1 MILIEEEKGLVFG
14 FIGVAIFALTLP
26 LTRFA
31 LHDFDPVFLAI
42 GRTVIAALIAG
53 PLLIFTRQTRP
64 SSADLRLLAFVVA
77 GVVFG
82 FPILSAIASRTV
94 PASHGG
100 VVLGALPLATALMS
114 TYFAGERP
122 SRAFWLW
129 GVLGSILVIAF
140 ALGDNGV
147 ELHAGD
153 ALLALSVI
161 AASMGYAA
169 GGQLAKR
176 LGGWQVICWAL
187 VLALPITL
195 PLTFWMS
202 RGLNGHEATPSWLS
216 FLYLGLMSQLAGF
229 FFWNRGLALGGIA
242 RVGQVQ
248 LLQSSMTLV
257 AASIILGEHITPRAV
272 IFAVLIAA
280 CVWFGRKA
288 AVR

>member
-1 MILIEEEKGLVFG
+1 MTDEEKGLAYG
-14 FIGVAIFALTLP
+14 FVGVAIFALTLP

-31 LHDFDPVFLAI
+31 LRDFDPLFLAI

-53 PLLIFTRQTRP
+53 PLLVFTRQARP
-64 SSADLRLLAFVVA
+64 NWADLRLLAFVVA

-94 PASHGG
+94 PSSHGG

-114 TYFAGERP
+114 TYFSGERP

-129 GVLGSILVIAF
+129 GILGSLLVIAF
-140 ALGDNGV
+140 ALGEHSV
-147 ELHAGD
+147 ELHSGD
-153 ALLALSVI
+153 ALLTLAVV

-187 VLALPITL
+187 ILALPLTL
-195 PLTFWMS
+195 PLTIWKA
-202 RGLNGHEATPSWLS
+202 GALTGHETLPSWLC

-229 FFWNRGLALGGIA
+229 FFWNRGLAIGGIA

-257 AASIILGEHITPRAV
+257 AASIILGEAITPRAV

-280 CVWFGRKA
+280 CVWMGRKA

>member
-1 MILIEEEKGLVFG
+1 MTDEEKGLVFG
-14 FIGVAIFALTLP
+14 FVGVAIFALTLP

-31 LHDFDPVFLAI
+31 LRDFDPLFLSI

-53 PLLIFTRQTRP
+53 PLLVFTRQTLP
-64 SSADLRLLAFVVA
+64 SFADLRLLAFVVA

-122 SRAFWLW
+122 SRTFWLW
-129 GVLGSILVIAF
+129 GILGSILVITF
-140 ALGDNGV
+140 ALGDHSV
-147 ELHAGD
+147 ELHWGD
-153 ALLALSVI
+153 GLLALAVI

-187 VLALPITL
+187 VLAVPITL
-195 PLTFWMS
+195 PLTLWMAH
-202 RGLNGHEATPSWLS
+202 RLNGHESTPSCLS
-216 FLYLGLMSQLAGF
+216 FLYLGVMSQLAGF

-257 AASIILGEHITPRAV
+257 AASIILGEQITPRAV

-280 CVWFGRKA
+280 CVWCGRKA

>member
-1 MILIEEEKGLVFG
+1 MTDEEKGLVLG
-14 FIGVAIFALTLP
+14 VVGVAIFALTLP

-31 LHDFDPVFLAI
+31 LRDFDPLFLAI
-42 GRTVIAALIAG
+42 GRTVIAALMAG
-53 PLLIFTRQTRP
+53 PLLILTRQTLP
-64 SSADLRLLAFVVA
+64 SPADLRLLAFVVA

-122 SRAFWLW
+122 SQTFWLW
-129 GVLGSILVIAF
+129 GILGSILVIAF
-140 ALGDNGV
+140 ALGDHSV
-147 ELHAGD
+147 ELHFGD
-153 ALLALSVI
+153 GLLALAVI

-187 VLALPITL
+187 VLALPITF
-195 PLTFWMS
+195 PLTLWMAH
-202 RGLNGHEATPSWLS
+202 GLNGHESTPSWLS

-257 AASIILGEHITPRAV
+257 AASLILGEPITPRAV

-280 CVWFGRKA
+280 CVWCGRKA

>member
-1 MILIEEEKGLVFG
+1 MTDEEKGLGLG
-14 FIGVAIFALTLP
+14 FVGVAIFALTLP
-26 LTRFA
+26 LTRYA
-31 LHDFDPVFLAI
+31 LRDFDPLFLAI
-42 GRTVIAALIAG
+42 GRTVVAAFIAA
-53 PLLIFTRQTRP
+53 PLLIATHQPRP
-64 SSADLRLLAFVVA
+64 TFADLRLLVFVIA

-82 FPILSAIASRTV
+82 FPILSALASQSV

-114 TYFAGERP
+114 TYFSGERP
-122 SRAFWLW
+122 SPTFWAF
-129 GVLGSILVIAF
+129 GILGSILVMAY
-140 ALGDNGV
+140 ALGEHNV

-153 ALLALSVI
+153 ALLVLSVI

-187 VLALPITL
+187 VVALPLSL
-195 PLTFWMS
+195 PLAVWQARQLT
-202 RGLNGHEATPSWLS
+202 GHEALPSWLC

-229 FFWNRGLALGGIA
+229 FFWNRGLAIGGIA

-257 AASIILGEHITPRAV
+257 AASLILGETITPRAV
-272 IFAVLIAA
+272 VFAVLIAA
-280 CVWFGRKA
+280 CVWLGRRA
-288 AVR
+288 AIR

>member
-1 MILIEEEKGLVFG
+1 MTDEEKGLGLG
-14 FIGVAIFALTLP
+14 FVGVAIFALTLP
-26 LTRFA
+26 LTRYA
-31 LHDFDPVFLAI
+31 LRDFDPLFLAI
-42 GRTVIAALIAG
+42 GRTVVAAFIAA
-53 PLLIFTRQTRP
+53 PLLIATRQPRP
-64 SSADLRLLAFVVA
+64 TFADLRLLVFVIA

-82 FPILSAIASRTV
+82 FPILSALASQSV

-114 TYFAGERP
+114 TYFSGERP
-122 SRAFWLW
+122 SPTFWAF
-129 GVLGSILVIAF
+129 GILGSILVMAY
-140 ALGDNGV
+140 ALGEHNV

-153 ALLALSVI
+153 ALLVLSVI

-187 VLALPITL
+187 VVALPLSL
-195 PLTFWMS
+195 PLAVWQARQLT
-202 RGLNGHEATPSWLS
+202 GHEALPSWLC

-229 FFWNRGLALGGIA
+229 FFWNRGLAIGGIA

-257 AASIILGEHITPRAV
+257 AASLILGETITPRAV
-272 IFAVLIAA
+272 VFAVLIAA
-280 CVWFGRKA
+280 CVWLGRRA
-288 AVR
+288 AIR

>member
-1 MILIEEEKGLVFG
+1 MTDEEKGLVLG
-14 FIGVAIFALTLP
+14 FVGVAIFALTLP
-26 LTRFA
+26 LTRYA
-31 LHDFDPVFLAI
+31 LRDFDPLFLAI
-42 GRTVIAALIAG
+42 GRTVIAALVAG
-53 PLLIFTRQTRP
+53 PLLTLTRQTWP
-64 SSADLRLLAFVVA
+64 SFADLRLLAFVVA

-82 FPILSAIASRTV
+82 FPILSAIASQSV
-94 PASHGG
+94 PSSHGG

-114 TYFAGERP
+114 TYFSGERP
-122 SRAFWLW
+122 SRIFWLW
-129 GVLGSILVIAF
+129 GILGSVLVIMF
-140 ALGDNGV
+140 ALGDRNI
-147 ELHAGD
+147 ELRFGD
-153 ALLALSVI
+153 ALLALAVI

-195 PLTFWMS
+195 PVALWQS
-202 RGLNGHEATPSWLS
+202 AGLRGHGALPSWLC

-257 AASIILGEHITPRAV
+257 AASIILGEPITPRAI

-280 CVWFGRKA
+280 CVWSGRKA
-288 AVR
+288 AVH